1 MDPGCEFRLEVREGV
16 PQGPLGEAGVELAR
30 VIREA
35 LTNARRHSGARSVDV
50 ALLTEGDELVAEVSD
65 DGRGSG
71 PGAESGM
78 GSRSMRERA
87 RRLGGELAVESA
99 PGAGTLVRAL
109 VPMRAAL
116 RGVQRNQAGP
126 DGPGR

>member
-1 MDPGCEFRLEVREGV
+1 VEVS
-16 PQGPLGEAGVELAR
+16 R

-50 ALLTEGDELVAEVSD
+50 ALLTNGDELVAEVSD
-65 DGRGSG
+65 DGRGLG
-71 PGAESGM
+71 PGAEPGM
-78 GSRSMRERA
+78 GSRSMRARA

-99 PGAGTLVRAL
+99 PGGGTLVRVL

-116 RGVQRNQAGP
+116 RGAQRSQAGP
-126 DGPGR
+126 DVPGR